1 MNIPLRLIATVLP
14 VLILALLLPVGPGGA
29 QDATPPADD
38 PCLAAAG
45 TWTPWPT
52 DPGMMTPGA
61 MGPGMMTPGTMG
73 PGMMGPGMM
82 GDVDLMVAIM
92 LLAHDRVDAAL
103 AQAAQSRV
111 ADAELQ
117 QLADEVAQARAA
129 EGDRLQA
136 WRDRAYPGA
145 VTMPVDQ
152 MMGMM
157 AGMMGPMLTGAPW
170 PGMDV
175 VMMVSPIAALCEASG
190 PADRPFVD
198 ALIVRDQMVVAMLGM
213 MGPTV
218 TDPELQRAIQDAG
231 GGRLRELEQLQA
243 WRQGAT
249 EGTSASTPAAVAAGD
264 RGAGVTVESYDIYF
278 EPRGLTIPAGTD
290 VTLTLPNEGGTLHNF
305 SIDALGISVDIAAG
319 AAETVTINAPA
330 GMYEYYCNVPGHKSA
345 GMVGVLTAQ

>member
-1 MNIPLRLIATVLP
+1 
-14 VLILALLLPVGPGGA
+14 
-29 QDATPPADD
+29 
-38 PCLAAAG
+38 
-45 TWTPWPT
+45 
-52 DPGMMTPGA
+52 
-61 MGPGMMTPGTMG
+61 
-73 PGMMGPGMM
+73 
-82 GDVDLMVAIM
+82 MVATM

-117 QLADEVAQARAA
+117 QLADEVAQAGAA

-249 EGTSASTPAAVAAGD
+249 EGTSASTPAVVAA
-264 RGAGVTVESYDIYF
+264 VTVESYDIYF

-330 GMYEYYCNVPGHKSA
+330 GMYEYYCNVPGYKSA